1 MSKTETK
8 KESLLDTTY
17 DRNKYT
23 LACDSIWDKIVKVKG
38 GPFWEYRRLLKRA
51 ERGEVLTDL
60 PLEIFI
66 KTTFNCNHRCPR
78 CPHGTG
84 VAPQGKAYEMGLET
98 LSRVLDEAAAGGTQS
113 IVFTGGEPTLH
124 KDFVLFLAYA
134 SAKRFQD
141 ISIVTNGSLL
151 SNKMIDAILEN
162 GVTRINISLDSIS
175 AQKYEEVRG
184 VDDYAKVID
193 NINRLLEA
201 RSRRGAYLPLLSLS
215 FVLSEEN
222 ASELDGFIEMWEAK
236 ADGGIKIY
244 PYKDL
249 YSIITDGSYTE
260 IYGKGKVKP
269 SELNKE
275 NLPKS
280 LSHEYSI
287 MSEYKIKC
295 TIPWYRCH
303 IGINGDIQACTTLGF
318 CDHPDMI
325 MGNINQISLA
335 DAWMSPRW
343 SELRK
348 LTLEKKYSRH
358 PVCKLCQ
365 DSV

>member
-1 MSKTETK
+1 MSKK
-8 KESLLDTTY
+8 NKSLLDVTY
-17 DRNKYT
+17 DRDKYT
-23 LACDSIWDKIVKVKG
+23 LACESIWNKIAKVKG
-38 GPFWEYRRLLKRA
+38 TPFLEYRRLLRRA
-51 ERGEVLTDL
+51 ERGEVLTNL

-66 KTTFNCNHRCPR
+66 KTTFNCNHKCPR

-84 VAPQGKAYEMGLET
+84 VAPQGKAYEMSFET
-98 LSRVLDEAAAGGTQS
+98 LTKVLDEAAAGGVQS

-124 KDFVLFLAYA
+124 KNFALFLAYA
-134 SAKRFQD
+134 SAKGFQD

-151 SNKMIDAILEN
+151 SKGMIDAILEN

-184 VDDYAKVID
+184 VDDYVKVVE
-193 NINRLLEA
+193 NISRLLDA

-222 ASELDGFIEMWEAK
+222 ANELDGFIELWEAK

-249 YSIITDGSYTE
+249 YSIITDSSYAK

-269 SELNKE
+269 SYLDKNK
-275 NLPKS
+275 LPKS

-287 MSEYKIKC
+287 MNEYKIQC

-303 IGINGDIQACTTLGF
+303 IGINGEIQACTTLGF

-325 MGNINQISLA
+325 MGNINEISLR
-335 DAWMSPRW
+335 DVWMSTRW
-343 SELRK
+343 SELRA
-348 LTLEKKYSRH
+348 LTLAKKYSHH